1 MFVVDNN
8 LSPKIAAALRG
19 AYPGILHVADV
30 MLDEKADAEIWEY
43 AQAHGLHILTKDR
56 DFKDIQATRGAPP
69 KVVWLRLGNVPTRQI
84 LAVLLKNEAHIKNF
98 LAQKGAWTM
107 EIR

>member
-1 MFVVDNN
+1 MFIIDNN
-8 LSPKIAAALRG
+8 LSPKIARALNG
-19 AYPGILHVADV
+19 IYPGIQHVADIK
-30 MLDEKADAEIWEY
+30 LDQKTDVEIWEY

-56 DFKDIQATRGAPP
+56 DFKDIQGMRGAPP
-69 KVVWLRLGNVPTRQI
+69 KVVWLRLGNVSTRQI
-84 LAVLLKNEAHIKNF
+84 LAVLLRNETRIKAF